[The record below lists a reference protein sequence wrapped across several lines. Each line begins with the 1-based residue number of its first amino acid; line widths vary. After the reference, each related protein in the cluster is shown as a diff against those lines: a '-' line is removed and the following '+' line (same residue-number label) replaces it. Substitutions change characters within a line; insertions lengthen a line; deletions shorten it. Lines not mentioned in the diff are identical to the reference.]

1 MHPTGASVIVNPELR
16 HVLQGCTLPSPPP
29 PTPAFL
35 QPVALENGGGDK
47 RMDKAKVY
55 WLFHKAHEGL

>member
-1 MHPTGASVIVNPELR
+1 MYPALTA
-16 HVLQGCTLPSPPP
+16 P